1 VVDFRD
7 EIDLNGFKLTIDLR
21 RGTDPDKLMEKLFKL
36 TPLDDSFKCNFNFLI
51 DSTPRQMGII
61 ETLTEWIK
69 FRKVCLSRELT
80 FDLSKNVA
88 VSGSLQDE
96 DNDDYV
102 IVEDRALMLDEIVE
116 ELLFLELP
124 SRDLCSEDCLGICF
138 KCGKDLNEGGCSCV
152 TKEIDPRL
160 AALSRFLTD
169 SEDNN

>member
-1 VVDFRD
+1 MKFPILTGKTDKIPFVFDYEGAGELFPTVSFDGPVH
-7 EIDLNGFKLTIDLR
+7 IDGVITERSGCMLLTLKASVSYDTECARCLKKLHRTH
-21 RGTDPDKLMEKLFKL
+21 
-36 TPLDDSFKCNFNFLI
+36 
-51 DSTPRQMGII
+51 
-61 ETLTEWIK
+61 
-69 FRKVCLSRELT
+69 V

-102 IVEDRALMLDEIVE
+102 IVEDRALLLDDIVE

-124 SRDLCSEDCLGICF
+124 SRDLCSEDCLGLCP
-138 KCGKDLNEGGCSCV
+138 KCGKDLNEGKCSCV
-152 TKEIDPRL
+152 TKEVDPRL

>member
-1 VVDFRD
+1 MRIDMTPMLSSRSDRLDFSFEYEGESDMFPGITFDKPVSVVGYVSEKAGCMLLTLKASVSYDTECARC
-7 EIDLNGFKLTIDLR
+7 LKKLHRTH
-21 RGTDPDKLMEKLFKL
+21 
-36 TPLDDSFKCNFNFLI
+36 
-51 DSTPRQMGII
+51 
-61 ETLTEWIK
+61 
-69 FRKVCLSRELT
+69 T

-102 IVEDRALMLDEIVE
+102 IVEDRALLLDDIVE

-124 SRDLCSEDCLGICF
+124 SRDLCSEDCLGLCP
-138 KCGKDLNEGGCSCV
+138 KCGKDLNEGKCSCV
-152 TKEIDPRL
+152 TKEVDPRL

>member
-1 VVDFRD
+1 MRIDMTPMLSSRVDRLDFSFEYEGGEVFDGIEFDKPVSVEGAVTERAGCMLLTLKASVSYD
-7 EIDLNGFKLTIDLR
+7 TECARCLKKLH
-21 RGTDPDKLMEKLFKL
+21 
-36 TPLDDSFKCNFNFLI
+36 
-51 DSTPRQMGII
+51 
-61 ETLTEWIK
+61 
-69 FRKVCLSRELT
+69 RELT

-124 SRDLCSEDCLGICF
+124 SRDLCSEDCLGRCF
-138 KCGKDLNEGGCSCV
+138 NCGKDLNEGGCSCV

-169 SEDNN
+169 SENND

>member
-1 VVDFRD
+1 MRIDMTPMLSSRTDRIDFSFEYEVENELFPGIVFDKPVSVGGCVTEKAGCMLLTLKANVSYSTECARC
-7 EIDLNGFKLTIDLR
+7 LKKLH
-21 RGTDPDKLMEKLFKL
+21 
-36 TPLDDSFKCNFNFLI
+36 
-51 DSTPRQMGII
+51 
-61 ETLTEWIK
+61 
-69 FRKVCLSRELT
+69 RELT

-102 IVEDRALMLDEIVE
+102 IVEDRALLLDDIVD

-124 SRDLCSEDCLGICF
+124 SRDLCTEECLGICP
-138 KCGKDLNEGGCSCV
+138 KCGRDLNEGGCSCV

>member
-1 VVDFRD
+1 MRIDMTPMLSSRTERLDFSF
-7 EIDLNGFKLTIDLR
+7 EYEAENGVFDGIEFDKPISVEGNVTEKAGCMLLTLKASVSY
-21 RGTDPDKLMEKLFKL
+21 GTE
-36 TPLDDSFKCNFNFLI
+36 CA
-51 DSTPRQMGII
+51 R
-61 ETLTEWIK
+61 
-69 FRKVCLSRELT
+69 CLKRLHREHT
-80 FDLSKNVA
+80 FELSKNVA

-102 IVEDRALMLDEIVE
+102 IVEDRALLLSDIVD

-124 SRDLCSEDCLGICF
+124 SRDLCTEDCLGLCP

-152 TKEIDPRL
+152 TKETDPRL